1 MMKWLT
7 AFVLLIVMVGS
18 VLAGT
23 PLPMHSGEQ
32 ECAMTGMMDCCA
44 KAQMQTHTPEV
55 RTAQLCCALNCSE
68 PGPTTPTGT
77 FNLSPQLVVALHS
90 ALVPHT
96 PLPAQPG
103 LAHSHSPGLKPPS
116 HPAYIRHLA
125 LLI

>member
-1 MMKWLT
+1 MAKWLT
-7 AFVLLIVMVGS
+7 SVVLLVVMAAS

-23 PLPMHSGEQ
+23 PLPMHVEEQ

-44 KAQMQTHTPEV
+44 KAQMQRDAPEV

-90 ALVPHT
+90 ALVPHS
-96 PLPAQPG
+96 PLPAQPRLVRSNLLG
-103 LAHSHSPGLKPPS
+103 RKPPS